1 MTLSNLTRFGVT
13 ALVLFSLTA
22 CGGDNPV
29 VTPAP
34 TPTPTPTPSPTPSPV
49 PTPTPTPTPGA
60 NAISST
66 VSSPVDVVGTLVAAC
81 FSESCDPATDGNSS
95 GTQVTTNGSSAPY
108 SVAVNAGQY
117 VMIAIQDT
125 NGSGAFDTEDY
136 IGSYPSIEA
145 PAAVTAPTSGIAIT
159 LVPYTAAA
167 RNEPAW
173 LENARA
179 RLLNAE

>member
-1 MTLSNLTRFGVT
+1 M
-13 ALVLFSLTA
+13 
-22 CGGDNPV
+22 
-29 VTPAP
+29 
-34 TPTPTPTPSPTPSPV
+34 
-49 PTPTPTPTPGA
+49 
-60 NAISST
+60 
-66 VSSPVDVVGTLVAAC
+66 AAC

-95 GTQVTTNGSSAPY
+95 GTQITTSGSSAPY

-117 VMIAIQDT
+117 IMIAVQDT
-125 NGSGAFDTEDY
+125 NGSGAFDTGDY
-136 IGSYPSIEA
+136 IGFYPSIEA

-173 LENARA
+173 LDNARA